1 MKHWGPA
8 GGSGTPKDD
17 AQRAALSMLQ
27 NFDDSLEEDTFDGRM
42 SSCSRNS
49 PDMFGE
55 PKTRTSSCASL
66 SEDEEVDATTPVSA
80 STALSAEAEVAT
92 PATPVEPGEEA
103 TAAALSPPSAAGAWL
118 ATLPPRVIVEA
129 PPNGLAVASS
139 IADDE
144 GAGSDFVVRLLSVL
158 PHACRAAH

>member
-1 MKHWGPA
+1 VSEAKLARTTGVGASLHQVLKRLGRWRCTPETPAEMKHWGPA

-55 PKTRTSSCASL
+55 PKTRTSSCAS
-66 SEDEEVDATTPVSA
+66 
-80 STALSAEAEVAT
+80 
-92 PATPVEPGEEA
+92 
-103 TAAALSPPSAAGAWL
+103 
-118 ATLPPRVIVEA
+118 
-129 PPNGLAVASS
+129 
-139 IADDE
+139 
-144 GAGSDFVVRLLSVL
+144 
-158 PHACRAAH
+158 

>member
-1 MKHWGPA
+1 
-8 GGSGTPKDD
+8 
-17 AQRAALSMLQ
+17 
-27 NFDDSLEEDTFDGRM
+27 
-42 SSCSRNS
+42 
-49 PDMFGE
+49 MFE
-55 PKTRTSSCASL
+55 
-66 SEDEEVDATTPVSA
+66 
-80 STALSAEAEVAT
+80 
-92 PATPVEPGEEA
+92 EEA

-144 GAGSDFVVRLLSVL
+144 GAGSDFVVRPPSVL